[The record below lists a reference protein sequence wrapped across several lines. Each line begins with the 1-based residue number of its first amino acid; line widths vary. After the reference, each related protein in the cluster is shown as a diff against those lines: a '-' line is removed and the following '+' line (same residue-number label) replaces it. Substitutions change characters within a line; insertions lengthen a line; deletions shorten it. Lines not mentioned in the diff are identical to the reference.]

1 MEEQLAHFLQGIAWP
16 VLALIIATSLGL
28 LGKAAD
34 WLVGYAVQLSELS
47 GIPKLVIGATIVS
60 LGTTTPEA
68 VVSVL
73 AAFQGKP
80 GLALG
85 NAVGSIIC
93 DTGLILGLA
102 CLLSP
107 LRLDRKVVN
116 RQGWIQFGCGV
127 LLVLAALPE
136 FSIVSAFENG
146 GNLEQIWG
154 VVFLLLLVLYMWQSI
169 RWSRLGDAATLIEEE
184 SELPAPPE
192 GSSLPRIVLQL
203 LGAIAVVVGASWALI
218 PAVSEA
224 ATRLSIPESVIA
236 ATMVAFG
243 TSLPELVTAVTAAR
257 RGHGELAIGNVVGA
271 DILNVL
277 FVAGASAAV
286 TPGGLEAP
294 VYFFTL
300 YFPSMLAVLVVF
312 RLGVLMSDK
321 HLRRPFGAILL
332 GTYLLVTLIS
342 YLQPH

>member
-1 MEEQLAHFLQGIAWP
+1 MEEQLAHLLRGISWP
-16 VLALIIATSLGL
+16 SLAIIIITSLGI

-34 WLVGYAVQLSELS
+34 WLVRFAVRLSEMS

-102 CLLSP
+102 CLISP

-116 RQGWIQFGCGV
+116 RQGWIQFGSGV
-127 LLVLAALPE
+127 LLVVASLPGL
-136 FSIVSAFENG
+136 SVLSAFESG
-146 GNLEQIWG
+146 GNLERSWG
-154 VVFLLLLVLYMWQSI
+154 ILFLVLLAVYIWQSI
-169 RWSRLGDAATLIEEE
+169 RWSRRGEITTIPEELE
-184 SELPAPPE
+184 EVSNQRETSVPW
-192 GSSLPRIVLQL
+192 IMLQL
-203 LGAIAVVVGASWALI
+203 LGAIALVVGASWVLI

-224 ATRLSIPESVIA
+224 ATRMSIPESIIA

-257 RGHGELAIGNVVGA
+257 RGHGELAVGNVVGA

-277 FVAGASAAV
+277 FVAGASAAA
-286 TPGGLEAP
+286 TPGGLMAP
-294 VYFFTL
+294 AHFFTL
-300 YFPSMLAVLVVF
+300 YFPSMLAILLVF
-312 RLGVLMSDK
+312 RIGVWFSGT

-332 GTYLLVTLIS
+332 ATYLMVTVLS
-342 YLQPH
+342 YVQPH